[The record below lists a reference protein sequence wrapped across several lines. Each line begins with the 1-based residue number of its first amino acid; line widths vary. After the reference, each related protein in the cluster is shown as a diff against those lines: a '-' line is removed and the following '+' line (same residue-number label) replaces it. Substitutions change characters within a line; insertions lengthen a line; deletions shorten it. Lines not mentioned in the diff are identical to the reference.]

1 MIDFRRQRLI
11 DRSHDNGIRATDR
24 PPPTRAQCSVTM
36 QYQTWR
42 FFTVLLTRLPLRASY
57 AVATAVGVAWFEA
70 WRPMQRNMC
79 RNFRRV
85 LPSASRDY
93 VRRTARASLVN
104 YCHYLVDFMR
114 FPARSKEEVR
124 ALVADETVFRQLD
137 AVRAGGRGVVVVA
150 LHFGVW
156 DAGAAALAARGY
168 PVNVLVQT
176 FEDRRL
182 DAMVVGSRER
192 LGMRIHRIEKAGP
205 ELVRLLK
212 RGEILVVLLDR
223 AAVMQGVDVTFFG
236 GRLTVPTGP
245 ARLAMRTGAALVA
258 ASGPRIRRG
267 APEIEIVAEFGIAA
281 DGEESTV
288 ASISQRLMSAH
299 ERMIR
304 AHPDQWY
311 MFQDMWPAEA
321 LEGR

>member
-1 MIDFRRQRLI
+1 
-11 DRSHDNGIRATDR
+11 
-24 PPPTRAQCSVTM
+24 M
-36 QYQTWR
+36 QYYTWR
-42 FFTVLLTRLPLRASY
+42 FFTAVLTRLPLGAAYSI
-57 AVATAVGVAWFEA
+57 ATAVGLVWFEA
-70 WRPMQRNMC
+70 WRPTRRNMC

-85 LPSASRDY
+85 LPLASDTE
-93 VRRTARASLVN
+93 VRATARASLVN

-114 FPARSKEEVR
+114 FPARSREDVR
-124 ALVADETVFRQLD
+124 KLVADETVFRQLD

-168 PVNVLVQT
+168 PVHVLVET
-176 FEDRRL
+176 FQDPRL

-192 LGMRIHRIEKAGP
+192 LGMQIHRIEKAGP

-223 AAVMQGVDVTFFG
+223 AAVTQGVDVTFFG
-236 GRLTVPTGP
+236 GRLTVPAGP
-245 ARLAMRTGAALVA
+245 ARLALRTGAVLVA
-258 ASGPRIRRG
+258 ASGPRLRRG
-267 APEIEIVAEFGIAA
+267 APEIEIVADFEIAA
-281 DGEESTV
+281 AGGDGTP
-288 ASISQRLMSAH
+288 ASISQALMSAH